1 MGANDGERQRSEL
14 SKNIIYLSRLHHQ
27 RVDALMEESELRGEL
42 SGCGQVPVLMEL
54 RRHGRMSQRQ
64 LAEKIR
70 VTPATISGMLKRM
83 ERMGLIQRVTDPEDA
98 RVTLVSLTDLAYD
111 KSRQAIWIFEEVDEK
126 MAEGLTDEE
135 FTLAM
140 RLIRRMQQNLGGR
153 PPQNEDE
160 GERT

>member
-1 MGANDGERQRSEL
+1 
-14 SKNIIYLSRLHHQ
+14 
-27 RVDALMEESELRGEL
+27 
-42 SGCGQVPVLMEL
+42 
-54 RRHGRMSQRQ
+54 MSQRQ

-98 RVTLVSLTDLAYD
+98 RVTLVSLTDWGYD
-111 KSRQAIWIFEEVDEK
+111 KSRQAIRIFEEVDEK

>member
-1 MGANDGERQRSEL
+1 MRSGAGADG
-14 SKNIIYLSRLHHQ
+14 
-27 RVDALMEESELRGEL
+27 AA
-42 SGCGQVPVLMEL
+42 P
-54 RRHGRMSQRQ
+54 
-64 LAEKIR
+64 
-70 VTPATISGMLKRM
+70 P
-83 ERMGLIQRVTDPEDA
+83 
-98 RVTLVSLTDLAYD
+98 
-111 KSRQAIWIFEEVDEK
+111 RQAIWIFEEVDEK